1 MAILPIS
8 LARVSERLRTSV
20 TLSQMTQTQQQLLDV
35 ENQISTGKRVNSPSD
50 DPGAAAVI
58 QQLQKTLE
66 QRSGYATNL
75 QNATSQLSEVDSTL
89 GNLTGLLQQA
99 QTIASQNVGTD
110 VTASQRQSAAAVV
123 QTLIDQAMS
132 IGNTEFEGSYIFGGD
147 RSTTAPFVDNNGRIT
162 FVGTG
167 AVLQN
172 SVDENLSLQINI
184 NGAQVFNALSGKAA
198 GANLSPSTLPT
209 TRLVDLGGATNDGI
223 TPGSIKV
230 SDGTTTAIVDLSHAD
245 NLGDVAAAI
254 NAVGFAGVSASVGS
268 NGLVLSGPGNISVN
282 EVGGGTTAAD
292 LGILTP
298 TGAGAGVT
306 IIGSNVNT
314 KVTPLTPLSS
324 LRSGAGID
332 PAGITINNGG
342 TAVSISFAGLNT
354 VQDVINAINGS
365 KAGVTAQVNA
375 AGTGIDIVNP
385 TQGTS
390 MSITEN
396 GGTSAADLG
405 LLTTTGST
413 QLAGL
418 NGGNGIHLASGP
430 DMQVTRMDGTTFS
443 VDLDGAD
450 TVQDVI
456 NAINTADGGG
466 GVTASLDPATN
477 GIKLTDATG
486 GGGTLAV
493 ASLNGSTTVADL
505 GLSNAAASGNTL
517 TGADVNPVQSTG
529 LFGDLQKLRDSL
541 QKNDTQ
547 GITAAA
553 QLVQAD
559 YDRVSVA
566 RGTNGAR
573 LKDFQSRQTQ
583 LADENV
589 ATQSFLS
596 DLQDTDFTTAI
607 TKFQTLQ
614 TALQANYAT
623 TSKLMSM
630 SLMDFL
636 H

>member
-1 MAILPIS
+1 MAILPTS
-8 LARVSERLRTSV
+8 LARVSDQLRSSV
-20 TLSQMTQTQQQLLDV
+20 ALSTMTQTQAQLLDV
-35 ENQISTGKRVNSPSD
+35 ENQISTGKRVNVASD

-66 QRSGYATNL
+66 QRSGYSTNL

-89 GNLTGLLQQA
+89 GNLTDLLQQA

-110 VTASQRQSAAAVV
+110 VTADQRQSAAAVV
-123 QTLIDQAMS
+123 QTLMDQAMS
-132 IGNTEFEGSYIFGGD
+132 IGNTQFEGSFIFGGD
-147 RSTTAPFVDNNGRIT
+147 RSTTAPFVDKNGQIQ

-167 AVLQN
+167 AVMQN

-198 GANLSPSTLPT
+198 GANLSPSVLPT
-209 TRLVDLGGATNDGI
+209 TRLVDLGGATSDGV
-223 TPGSIKV
+223 TPGSIKL
-230 SDGTTTAIVDLSHAD
+230 SDGTSTAIVDLSHAD
-245 NLGDVAAAI
+245 NLGDVATAI
-254 NAVGFAGVSASVGS
+254 NAAGLTGVSASVGS
-268 NGLVLSGPGNISVN
+268 NGLVLSGSGDISVN
-282 EVGGGTTAAD
+282 EIGGGTTAAD

-298 TGAGAGVT
+298 TAAGAGVT
-306 IIGSNVNT
+306 VIGSNVNA

-332 PAGITINNGG
+332 PSGIKINNGG
-342 TAVSISFAGLNT
+342 TAVSVSFAGLNT

-390 MSITEN
+390 MSISEN

-405 LLTTTGST
+405 LQTTSGST
-413 QLAGL
+413 QLASL
-418 NGGNGIHLASGP
+418 NGGQGIHLATGP
-430 DMQVTRMDGTTFS
+430 DMQITRMDGTTFS
-443 VDLDGAD
+443 VDLDGAN

-456 NAINTADGGG
+456 NTINAADGGG
-466 GVTASLDPATN
+466 GVTASLDPSTN
-477 GIKLTDATG
+477 GIKLSDATG
-486 GGGTLAV
+486 GSGTLAV
-493 ASLNGSTTVADL
+493 ASLNGSTAVADL
-505 GLSNAAASGNTL
+505 GLSNGTTSGTTL
-517 TGADVNPVQSTG
+517 TGTDVNPVQSTG

-553 QLVQAD
+553 QLVQTD
-559 YDRVSVA
+559 YSRVSVS
-566 RGTNGAR
+566 RGVNGAR
-573 LKDFQSRQTQ
+573 LKDFQNRQTQ

-614 TALQANYAT
+614 TALQANYSIAAKT
-623 TSKLMSM
+623 MNL
-630 SLMDFL
+630 SLLNFL
-636 H
+636 G